1 MAYAPPAAPRLT
13 ATGVSIRVPRR
24 ELVTGLDLDC
34 EGGAF
39 VGILGANGAGKSMTL
54 RTLAMLR
61 EAAAGR
67 VEINGRVR
75 SQWRR
80 RDMARW
86 LGMLPQATEDPFP
99 ASVLETVL
107 IGRHPHLDFWEW
119 EGEADLQYARDALAR
134 VDLAGMESR
143 DLDSLS
149 GGERR
154 RVAIAALLAQ
164 DPRIAILDEP
174 TNHLDPQHQ
183 LAVLEVFAAQARDG
197 GAVIASLHDPT
208 LAARHADRVL
218 LLHGDGRW
226 QAGPATRLLEAAT
239 LSELYLTRMIEVERD
254 GRRIFAAA

>member
-174 TNHLDPQHQ
+174 TNHLDPHHQ
-183 LAVLEVFAAQARDG
+183 LQVLDLFRARADRG
-197 GAVIASLHDPT
+197 DLVLASLHDAS
-208 LAARHADRVL
+208 LAARYSDLVL
-218 LLHGDGRW
+218 LLYGDGGW
-226 QAGPATRLLEAAT
+226 SFGSTETTLTTQNLERLYRSRVQEIHW
-239 LSELYLTRMIEVERD
+239 ED
-254 GRRIFAAA
+254 RRVFVVG

>member
-1 MAYAPPAAPRLT
+1 MACALPTVPRLT

-24 ELVTGLDLDC
+24 ELVAGLDLDC

-39 VGILGANGAGKSMTL
+39 VGVLGANGAGKSMTL

-61 EAAAGR
+61 EAASGR

-75 SQWRR
+75 SQWKR

-119 EGEADLQYARDALAR
+119 EGEADLQSARDALAR
-134 VDLAGMESR
+134 VDLSGMESR

-174 TNHLDPQHQ
+174 TNHLDPHHQ
-183 LAVLEVFAAQARDG
+183 LQVLELFRARADRGDLVF
-197 GAVIASLHDPT
+197 ASLHDAS
-208 LAARHADRVL
+208 LAARYTDLVL
-218 LLHGDGRW
+218 LLYGDGGW
-226 QAGPATRLLEAAT
+226 SFGSTGTTLTTPNLERLYRSRVQE
-239 LSELYLTRMIEVERD
+239 IHWKD
-254 GRRIFAAA
+254 RRVFIVG